1 MTDYNKQAADFL
13 AKYGITF
20 SFKLANKK
28 LPTWAESKE
37 RQNNH
42 FTVTFKRG
50 DKKLSFDFFGS
61 QNDYR
66 NGKQEID
73 AYSVLACCSSDYYCP
88 ETVEDF
94 CGEFGYDE
102 DSRKAEKLHKACLK
116 QSKKLQAFFSG
127 EEMVENL
134 MEIT

>member
-1 MTDYNKQAADFL
+1 MTDYQKQAADFL
-13 AKYGITF
+13 AKHGITF

-28 LPTWAESKE
+28 LPTWADSKV

-42 FTVTFKRG
+42 FIVTFKRG

-66 NGKQEID
+66 KGKQEID
-73 AYSVLACCSSDYYCP
+73 AYSVLACCSSEYHCP
-88 ETVEDF
+88 ESFEEYLADFGVED
-94 CGEFGYDE
+94 DKKQ
-102 DSRKAEKLHKACLK
+102 RKAFAAWEKHSAKLK
-116 QSKKLQAFFSG
+116 TFFDG

-134 MEIT
+134 MEIA

>member
-1 MTDYNKQAADFL
+1 MTDYQQKAADFL
-13 AKYGITF
+13 AKHGITF
-20 SFKLANKK
+20 SFKLEDKK
-28 LPTWAESKE
+28 LPPWRESE
-37 RQNNH
+37 VRQNHH
-42 FTVTFKRG
+42 FIVTLKRG

-102 DSRKAEKLHKACLK
+102 DSRNAEKLHKAYLK
-116 QSKKLQAFFSG
+116 QSKKLQAFFDG

-134 MEIT
+134 MEIA